1 MHTSVAEPEPLFY
14 GGSGSSW
21 IYEKNCTYILTG
33 MLLFMRLAVGH
44 KRTDEVTDELKG
56 TMKMAKVTRGRLRS

>member
-1 MHTSVAEPEPLFY
+1 
-14 GGSGSSW
+14 
-21 IYEKNCTYILTG
+21 

>member
-1 MHTSVAEPEPLFY
+1 MVGRSREPELLLY

-21 IYEKNCTYILTG
+21 IYEKNCTYILNG

-56 TMKMAKVTRGRLRS
+56 TMKITKVTRGRLRS